1 MRPNC
6 FSSSFRVSLR
16 TQGRPWGQ
24 KGGTS
29 PERIFS
35 ASAISSCGEVWS
47 PALMAARQE
56 MEWSTHSVRSF
67 RAARLPVGQL
77 CRQLDQQIFGTALL
91 HISGDRAQAD
101 RAAAKIAHLEAG
113 TFQQV
118 EVGQQSG
125 LFLGGELH
133 HQRLQEQLTGDIAVV
148 GGQFLEELAL
158 VGGVLVNDAD
168 LVAPLR
174 EDIGAED
181 LAHIPQRLRAILNVK
196 AQLLR
201 GCALLRFI
209 RSRPAA
215 ADAPVLPRQASHAAM

>member
-1 MRPNC
+1 MEHPLRPL
-6 FSSSFRVSLR
+6 V
-16 TQGRPWGQ
+16 QG
-24 KGGTS
+24 
-29 PERIFS
+29 
-35 ASAISSCGEVWS
+35 V
-47 PALMAARQE
+47 AA
-56 MEWSTHSVRSF
+56 
-67 RAARLPVGQL
+67 AVGQL

-113 TFQQV
+113 AFQQV

-133 HQRLQEQLTGDIAVV
+133 HQRLQEELAGDVAVV
-148 GGQFLEELAL
+148 GGQLLEELAL
-158 VGGVLVNDAD
+158 MGGVLVDDAD

-181 LAHIPQRLRAILNVK
+181 LAHIPQGLGAVLNVK

-201 GCALLRFI
+201 GCALLRLIRSLRQRRTLRFI
-209 RSRPAA
+209 RGR
-215 ADAPVLPRQASHAAM
+215 LPRSHVVAGDIRQVDVCLDVQL